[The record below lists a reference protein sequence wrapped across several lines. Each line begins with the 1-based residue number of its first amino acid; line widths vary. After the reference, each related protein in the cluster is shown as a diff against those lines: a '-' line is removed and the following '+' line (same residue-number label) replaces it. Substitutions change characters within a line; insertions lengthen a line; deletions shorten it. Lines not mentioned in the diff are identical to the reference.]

1 MDYHQPVLLTDSV
14 EGLNIEPSGV
24 FIDAT
29 FGGGG
34 HSELILSKLDDKGHL
49 FAFDQDEDARANV
62 MPDSRLTF
70 VAGNFRFL
78 TEYLTY
84 YNVEKVDGILAD
96 LGVSSWQFDNPE
108 RGFSYREDH
117 SLDMRM
123 NQGQSFTAADIIS
136 KYSEGDLVR
145 LFSDF
150 GQVRNS
156 KTLASQIVTA
166 RRNGRIDTIAGF
178 IEVIGS
184 CIRGSRAKYLAQ
196 VFQSLRIEVN
206 HEVDALREF
215 LDAATLWLK
224 PGGRLVVISYHSVED
239 QLVKR
244 WMKSGN
250 ARGEIQKDDYGKVL
264 APLMMLTKKPV
275 VPNQVEI
282 EKNNRARSAKMRIAE
297 KK

>member
-1 MDYHQPVLLTDSV
+1 MDYHQPVLLTESV
-14 EGLNIEPSGV
+14 EGLNIEPSGIY
-24 FIDAT
+24 IDAT

-34 HSELILSKLDDKGHL
+34 HSRLILSKLDDKGHL

-62 MPDSRLTF
+62 MTDDRLTF

-78 TEYLTY
+78 TEYLNY
-84 YNVEKVDGILAD
+84 YNVGEVDGILAD

-117 SLDMRM
+117 ALDMRM
-123 NQGQSFTAADIIS
+123 NQGQSFTAADLIG
-136 KYSEGDLVR
+136 KYSENDLIR
-145 LFSDF
+145 LFSDY
-150 GQVRNS
+150 GQVRNA
-156 KTLASQIVTA
+156 KTLAAQIVEE
-166 RRNGRIDTIAGF
+166 RRNQRIVTIADF
-178 IEVIGS
+178 IKVIGS
-184 CIRGSRAKYLAQ
+184 CVRGSRAKYLAQ

-206 HEVDALREF
+206 QEIEALRQF
-215 LDAATLWLK
+215 LSASTKCLK

-250 ARGEIQKDDYGKVL
+250 ERGEIQKDDFGR
-264 APLMMLTKKPV
+264 AHTPLKMLTKRPV
-275 VPNQVEI
+275 VPGETEI
-282 EKNNRARSAKMRIAE
+282 GMNNRARSAKMRIAE

>member
-14 EGLNIEPSGV
+14 EGLAITPSGIY
-24 FIDAT
+24 IDAT

-62 MPDSRLTF
+62 MSDDRLTF

-84 YNVEKVDGILAD
+84 YEVGMVDGILAD

-108 RGFSYREDH
+108 RGFSYREDFA
-117 SLDMRM
+117 LDMRM
-123 NQGQSFTAADIIS
+123 NQAQSFTAADIIA
-136 KYSEGDLVR
+136 KYSEDDLVR
-145 LFSDF
+145 LFSDY
-150 GQVRNS
+150 GQVRNA
-156 KTLASQIVTA
+156 KTLAAQIVEE
-166 RRNGRIDTIAGF
+166 RRMCRIETIAGF
-178 IEVIGS
+178 IEAIGS
-184 CIRGSRAKYLAQ
+184 CIRGSRPRYLAQ

-206 HEVDALREF
+206 HEIEALKDF
-215 LDAATLWLK
+215 LSAATEWLK
-224 PGGRLVVISYHSVED
+224 PEGKLVVISYHSVED

-244 WMKSGN
+244 WMKTGN
-250 ARGEIQKDDYGKVL
+250 DRGEVQKDDFGRML
-264 APLMMLTKKPV
+264 APLKMLTKRPV
-275 VPNQVEI
+275 VPGENEI
-282 EKNNRARSAKMRIAE
+282 KLNNRARSAKMRIAE

>member
-1 MDYHQPVLLTDSV
+1 MDYHQPVLLADSV
-14 EGLNIEPSGV
+14 EGLKINPSGV
-24 FIDAT
+24 YIDAT

-34 HSELILSKLDDKGHL
+34 HSKVILSKLDDKGHL
-49 FAFDQDEDARANV
+49 FAFDQDEDARTNV
-62 MPDSRLTF
+62 VSDNRLTF
-70 VAGNFRFL
+70 VASNFRFL

-84 YNVEKVDGILAD
+84 YNVGEVDGILAD

-123 NQGQSFTAADIIS
+123 NQAQSFSATDIIS

-145 LFSDF
+145 LFSDY
-150 GQVRNS
+150 GQVRNA
-156 KTLASQIVTA
+156 KTLASHIVA
-166 RRNGRIDTIAGF
+166 ERKKRRIDTIAGF
-178 IEVIGS
+178 IEAIGS
-184 CIRGSRAKYLAQ
+184 CVRGSRPKYLAQ

-206 HEVDALREF
+206 HEIEVLREF
-215 LDAATLWLK
+215 LSAATECLR
-224 PGGRLVVISYHSVED
+224 PGGRLVVISYHSGED

-250 ARGEIQKDDYGKVL
+250 ERGEIQKDDFGKVL
-264 APLMMLTKKPV
+264 APLKMLTRKPV
-275 VPNQVEI
+275 VPDEI
-282 EKNNRARSAKMRIAE
+282 EIGINNRARSAKMRIAE

>member
-1 MDYHQPVLLTDSV
+1 MDYHQPVLLADSV
-14 EGLNIEPSGV
+14 EGLKIEPSGIY
-24 FIDAT
+24 IDAT
-29 FGGGG
+29 YGGGG
-34 HSELILSKLDDKGHL
+34 HSKSILSKLDDKGHL

-62 MPDSRLTF
+62 ISDGRFTF
-70 VAGNFRFL
+70 VAANFRFL

-84 YNVEKVDGILAD
+84 YRLSEVDGILAD

-123 NQGQSFTAADIIS
+123 NQRQSFTATDILG

-145 LFSDF
+145 LFSDY
-150 GQVRNS
+150 GQVRNA
-156 KTLASQIVTA
+156 KTLAAQIVA
-166 RRNGRIDTIAGF
+166 ERRNRRIETIADF
-178 IEVIGS
+178 IEAIGS

-206 HEVDALREF
+206 HEIEALEEF
-215 LDAATLWLK
+215 LSAATDCLK
-224 PGGRLVVISYHSVED
+224 PDGRLVVISYHSVED

-244 WMKSGN
+244 WMKAGN
-250 ARGEIQKDDYGKVL
+250 AKGEIQKDDFGKAL
-264 APLMMLTKKPV
+264 APLKMLTKKPV
-275 VPNQVEI
+275 IPDDLEI
-282 EKNNRARSAKMRIAE
+282 EMNNRARSAKMRIAE